1 MIGNSPHWSSSSSDA
16 SHLDSLGKK
25 SLSLTSLFSK
35 MKAWQRL
42 GRKFRAFG
50 IASLGGSSLIA
61 LRTYR
66 FSVIADDQNKNS
78 TPLRIAIIGSGV
90 GGAST
95 AYFLRESLN
104 QKCPKRPVT
113 MDVFEKN
120 DYAGGRVYGV
130 NLEAYSG
137 GMLMKDVGAT
147 IIIKENQYMMH
158 FGKDLLNLEMVNE
171 NDMEDKKG
179 VVNLHILEYQK
190 PFYMAYSVCSPM

>member
-1 MIGNSPHWSSSSSDA
+1 
-16 SHLDSLGKK
+16 
-25 SLSLTSLFSK
+25 
-35 MKAWQRL
+35 
-42 GRKFRAFG
+42 
-50 IASLGGSSLIA
+50 
-61 LRTYR
+61 
-66 FSVIADDQNKNS
+66 
-78 TPLRIAIIGSGV
+78 
-90 GGAST
+90 
-95 AYFLRESLN
+95 
-104 QKCPKRPVT
+104 

-179 VVNLHILEYQK
+179 MIKTLSSYPGISGIILYAAFCLFTKYNLRICILR
-190 PFYMAYSVCSPM
+190 